1 MEVKDIASENS
12 LYLDNFE
19 IEAIPNYSSTFD
31 SHFFNYSIFHR
42 RKRIDFF
49 ESLKEAVNHIDMQD
63 KFTYVDYDEFALAGM
78 PKGFTIQLCVTHDVK
93 LEARV
98 KFKDKFV
105 TYFDEI
111 AKAVAYT
118 LGDYDD

>member
-19 IEAIPNYSSTFD
+19 IEAIPNYSSTFEN
-31 SHFFNYSIFHR
+31 NYLDFSVFYR
-42 RKRIDFF
+42 RKRVDFF
-49 ESLKEAVNHIDMQD
+49 GSLKEAVNHIDMKD
-63 KFTYVDYDEFALAGM
+63 KFTYVDYDEFALACM
-78 PKGFTIQLCVTHDVK
+78 PKGFTIQLCVTDDVK